1 MARLYLHEQAD
12 TEALLKIASEN
23 GIALTREA
31 VACACEKLSS
41 EWLTLVPAGG
51 PNSICN
57 LSMSYEKKGS
67 VGLSLPQWAEI
78 VDSLYRLR
86 DNPRINEQVRRLCVA
101 SRGGETRKHSR
112 SQPL

>member
-67 VGLSLPQWAEI
+67 VGLSLPHSADI
-78 VDSLYRLR
+78 VDRLYRLR
-86 DNPRINEQVRRLCVA
+86 DNPRNNEQAKSLCAA
-101 SRGGETRKHSR
+101 SRGGETRKQSR

>member
-67 VGLSLPQWAEI
+67 VGLSLRQWEEI

-86 DNPRINEQVRRLCVA
+86 DTHRINCNVRSL
-101 SRGGETRKHSR
+101 
-112 SQPL
+112 